1 MRDNIRMFH
10 ELYNIITARDTRHS
24 SRNSSAKINSFHFDT
39 YKKKK
44 RKKSI
49 LPFRSKLLNNENN
62 LFLFLSQNIIPPN
75 NR

>member
-24 SRNSSAKINSFHFDT
+24 SRNSSAKINSFHFGT

-44 RKKSI
+44 KKSI
-49 LPFRSKLLNNENN
+49 PPFRSKLLNNKNN
-62 LFLFLSQNIIPPN
+62 LFFFLSQNIIPPN

>member
-24 SRNSSAKINSFHFDT
+24 SRNSSAKINSFHFGT

-44 RKKSI
+44 KEINSSVS
-49 LPFRSKLLNNENN
+49 FETS
-62 LFLFLSQNIIPPN
+62 
-75 NR
+75 